1 MILLWLVLL
10 ISCRFSC
17 CLFGCDVANAG
28 AVALYFVLKFV
39 VNSVVG
45 SLIDVAADPVVVV
58 VVFC

>member
-1 MILLWLVLL
+1 MLL